1 MKRFDYSK
9 FRERTWDNEILAYV
23 AQIHEYKGKQE
34 LYLRQRPVELN
45 RLIEIAKIQST
56 ESSNRIEGIV
66 TTDARLR
73 QLVENKTTPRNR
85 NEEEI
90 LGYRNALNIVHENYE
105 AIPVQSNYILQLHG
119 EMLKHTAFSYAGK
132 YKTTPNEIDM
142 ALENGEKVVLF
153 KPLEPY
159 ETPDA
164 VECLCAE
171 YNNAIL
177 EGIVDPLIIIPTF
190 ILDFLCIHPFNDG
203 NGRMSRLLTLLL
215 LYRCGYKVG
224 QYISIEKAIADTKET
239 YYEVLKQADQNWYE
253 GENDPKPFIR
263 YMLGIILSCYRE
275 FESRITI
282 AAKTG
287 RKSTAYDI
295 VKTYTENTLGKFSK
309 QDALIACPSLG
320 SSSVESALKRLV
332 EEGTIIRTGAGRKT
346 MYMRKADNIF

>member
-1 MKRFDYSK
+1 M
-9 FRERTWDNEILAYV
+9 
-23 AQIHEYKGKQE
+23 
-34 LYLRQRPVELN
+34 
-45 RLIEIAKIQST
+45 
-56 ESSNRIEGIV
+56 
-66 TTDARLR
+66 
-73 QLVENKTTPRNR
+73 
-85 NEEEI
+85 
-90 LGYRNALNIVHENYE
+90 GYRNALNIVHENYE

-142 ALENGEKVVLF
+142 VLENGEKVVLF

-239 YYEVLKQADQNWYE
+239 YYEVLQQADQNWYE